1 LSEESVIYIVDDD
14 PTLLITLEQ
23 LVKAVY
29 PNVRTFSSAGDF
41 LDAYDPDNL
50 SCLVL
55 DIAMPEINGLELQQR
70 MAEME
75 DAPPIIFVTGHAD
88 VKMAV
93 SALQDG
99 AAGFLE
105 KPVQKQELWDCI
117 RKALN
122 EDRKRR
128 TRREKMAV
136 LNERLSRLSEG
147 ERSVL
152 DLLLVGKTNR
162 QVAEA
167 MDMSTRTVE
176 DRRARIMKKMEA
188 GSFAELVRMT
198 LLQ

>member
-1 LSEESVIYIVDDD
+1 MSEESVIYIVDDD